1 MSLLN
6 PTHPANVFRFCP
18 RCGTRSLGYDNE
30 KRFNCSS
37 CNFVYY
43 LNAATA
49 VAVIVRLPDG
59 QIILTQRRFE
69 PAAGKYD
76 LPGGFVDMGERA
88 EIAAIR
94 EVKEEINIDLRVEK
108 LEFLASF
115 PNTYEYKGI
124 CYYTCDI
131 AFVAHYDGPAI
142 FEANDDVQK
151 VMIVQPSQIDFDI
164 ISFDSIRNI
173 LRLYIEKIG

>member
-1 MSLLN
+1 MEI
-6 PTHPANVFRFCP
+6 THDKHPSRVFRFCP
-18 RCGTRSLGYDNE
+18 RCGSETFIFDNE
-30 KRFNCSS
+30 KRFHCQA
-37 CNFVYY
+37 CDFVYY
-43 LNAATA
+43 INAATA
-49 VAVIVRLPDG
+49 VAVIVRLPDDR
-59 QIILTQRRFE
+59 IILTQRRFD

-76 LPGGFVDMGERA
+76 LPGGYVDLNERA

-94 EVKEEINIDLRVEK
+94 EVKEEINIDIQLHD

-124 CYYTCDI
+124 CYFTCDI
-131 AFVAHYDGPAI
+131 AFVARYSGAQL

-151 VMIVQPSQIDFDI
+151 VITVKPGEIDFDA

-173 LRLYIEKIG
+173 LRKYIEVYA